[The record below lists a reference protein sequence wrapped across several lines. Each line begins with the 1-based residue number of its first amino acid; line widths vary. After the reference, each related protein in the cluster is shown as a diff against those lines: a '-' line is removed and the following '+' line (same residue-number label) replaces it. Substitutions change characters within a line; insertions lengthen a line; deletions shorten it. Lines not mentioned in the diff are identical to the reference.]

1 MRLELGSPV
10 RCADERFGELA
21 DVVIDPAKRPVTHL
35 VVTPRQRYRP
45 ARLVPIELVKGEHD
59 AISLRCTLEE
69 ADALEPIQSGA
80 YLRWGEAPLDDP
92 DWDVGIETVLA
103 PPYSPYSAYG
113 NPLDVDPHISI
124 LYDRIPKG
132 EVEIRRASAV
142 MSAEGERLGH
152 VEGFLVDADDALT
165 HVVLERGHLFG
176 CRDVTI
182 PIDAVA
188 RVATDSVTL
197 SLTKDEV
204 ALLPA
209 VRVLR

>member
-92 DWDVGIETVLA
+92 GWDVGIETVLA

-113 NPLDVDPHISI
+113 QPARRRPPHLDPLRPYPEGRGRDPA
-124 LYDRIPKG
+124 R
-132 EVEIRRASAV
+132 ERRHV
-142 MSAEGERLGH
+142 CRRRLGH
-152 VEGFLVDADDALT
+152 VDGFLVDGDDALT

-176 CRDVTI
+176 RRDVTI

-197 SLTKDEV
+197 GLTKDEV